1 MLFKKK
7 FRGVEDE
14 KEEVSSYWTT
24 LRKLVRTIKRR
35 TRKQCVQISF
45 WKTLSPF
52 RKTNHNCKKLG
63 QKTSS
68 HGLYLRRLKKLHCL
82 WIQQDKST
90 ALKQYNEE
98 WVVLNSVE
106 HKETAIWAYTLERSF
121 NSRSSGFPMTERI
134 LSSINSLQSTV
145 HYIHLKSAL
154 AT

>member
-14 KEEVSSYWTT
+14 KEEVSSYWMT
-24 LRKLVRTIKRR
+24 LRKWVRTMKRK

-63 QKTSS
+63 QKIRS
-68 HGLYLRRLKKLHCL
+68 HGLYFRRVKNLHCL
-82 WIQQDKST
+82 WIQQDNST

-98 WVVLNSVE
+98 WVVLISVE
-106 HKETAIWAYTLERSF
+106 HKEPAISAYTLERSF
-121 NSRSSGFPMTERI
+121 NSRSSGFPLTERI
-134 LSSINSLQSTV
+134 LYSINSLEFTV
-145 HYIHLKSAL
+145 HYIHVKSAL
-154 AT
+154 TT